1 MTRIQ
6 GPESSREERL
16 TDMIHQYEKDILRL
30 CYTLLHDADLARDA
44 VQDTFLKAYTH
55 LDCQQEPGKEKN
67 WLVSIAPVNTCRD
80 YLRSSWVRHV
90 NRSIQP
96 EDLPVAVSPPSEDRM
111 VLTAAIMN
119 LPQKYA
125 EVVILRYVQGLNIQE
140 AAEALHITPS
150 AVSRRCKK
158 ACQKLRKELERGE
171 TSNDGNGD

>member
-1 MTRIQ
+1 MTQIQ
-6 GPESSREERL
+6 VPESDQEKRL
-16 TDMIHQYEKDILRL
+16 TDLIHQYEKDILRL
-30 CYTLLHDADLARDA
+30 CYTLLRDADLARDA

-55 LDCQQEPGKEKN
+55 LDCQRQPEKEKS
-67 WLVSIAPVNTCRD
+67 WLVSIAVNTCRD
-80 YLRSSWVRHV
+80 YLRSPWVRHV
-90 NRSIQP
+90 NRFVQP
-96 EDLPVAVSPPSEDRM
+96 EDLPVAVNPPNEERVM
-111 VLTAAIMN
+111 LTAAIMN

-125 EVVILRYVQGLNIQE
+125 EVVILRYVQGLNIQK

>member
-1 MTRIQ
+1 MTRLQ
-6 GPESSREERL
+6 GPESSQEERL
-16 TDMIHQYEKDILRL
+16 TDMIHLYEKDILRL
-30 CYTLLHDADLARDA
+30 CYMYLHDVDLARDA

-55 LDCQQEPGKEKN
+55 LNCQQEPGKEKN
-67 WLVSIAPVNTCRD
+67 WLVSIAVNTCRD

-125 EVVILRYVQGLNIQE
+125 EVIILRYVQGLDLRE
-140 AAEALHITPS
+140 TAEALNITSS

-158 ACQKLRKELERGE
+158 AFQKLKKDLEGDE
-171 TSNDGNGD
+171 INNDGNEY

>member
-6 GPESSREERL
+6 GPESDQEKRL
-16 TDMIHQYEKDILRL
+16 TDLIHQYEKDILRL
-30 CYTLLHDADLARDA
+30 CYTLLRDADLARDA

-55 LDCQQEPGKEKN
+55 LDCQRQPEKEKS
-67 WLVSIAPVNTCRD
+67 WLVSIAVNTCRD
-80 YLRSSWVRHV
+80 YLRSPWVRHV
-90 NRSIQP
+90 NRFVQP
-96 EDLPVAVSPPSEDRM
+96 EDLPVAVNPPNEERVM
-111 VLTAAIMN
+111 LTAAIMN

-125 EVVILRYVQGLNIQE
+125 EVVILRYVQGLNIQK

>member
-6 GPESSREERL
+6 GPESDQEKRL
-16 TDMIHQYEKDILRL
+16 TDLIHQYEKDILRL
-30 CYTLLHDADLARDA
+30 CYTLLHDTDLARDA

-55 LDCQQEPGKEKN
+55 LDCQQEPGKEKS
-67 WLVSIAPVNTCRD
+67 WLVSIAVNTCRD
-80 YLRSSWVRHV
+80 YLRSPWVRHV
-90 NRSIQP
+90 NRFVQP
-96 EDLPVAVSPPSEDRM
+96 EDLPVAVSPPDEARM
-111 VLTAAIMN
+111 MLTAAIMN

-158 ACQKLRKELERGE
+158 ACQKLKNELERGE
-171 TSNDGNGD
+171 SGNDGNGD